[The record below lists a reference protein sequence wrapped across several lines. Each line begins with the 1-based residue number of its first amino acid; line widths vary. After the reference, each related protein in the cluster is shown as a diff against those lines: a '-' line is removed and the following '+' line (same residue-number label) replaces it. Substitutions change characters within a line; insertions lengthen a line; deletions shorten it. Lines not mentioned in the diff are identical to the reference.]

1 MAPIR
6 KPPHTDPLAA
16 DSETRPEVED
26 WVPIEKRLS
35 RDALEALN
43 MLVEAKCDRKL
54 ILNLLT
60 FLADA
65 PERLRLSK
73 REEWETSR
81 PVSLSPLDDLPG
93 ALRGVSGKAEKI
105 DIRALQRT
113 AQRARKL
120 LKEIEYLK
128 RTPLVI
134 WLRENNHLDPED
146 LLAGSLVPGLTAS
159 RFRGLLELPRL
170 AKKAGARLRPDF
182 TRRLTA
188 LYKHIHDRTG
198 HWHDLEVSKLLYDL
212 FPQPVETAAL
222 ERWRERHG
230 LRD

>member
-6 KPPHTDPLAA
+6 KAPHTDPLAA
-16 DSETRPEVED
+16 DSETRPEIED

-35 RDALEALN
+35 RDARKALN
-43 MLVEAKCDRKL
+43 TLVEANCDQKL

-65 PERLRLSK
+65 PQRLRLSK
-73 REEWETSR
+73 PEGWETSR

-113 AQRARKL
+113 ARRARKL

-134 WLRENNHLDPED
+134 WLRENNYLDPED

-170 AKKAGARLRPDF
+170 AKRAGARPRPDF
-182 TRRLTA
+182 TRRLNA
-188 LYKHIHDRTG
+188 LYKHIHERTG
-198 HWHDLEVSKLLYDL
+198 QWHDLELSRLLYDL
-212 FPQPVETAAL
+212 FPQPLTPLAL
-222 ERWRERHG
+222 EKWRGRHG
-230 LRD
+230 LCN